1 MDGRCL
7 MFIEKKKKKAKTLK
21 HEPPR
26 LAGVQYATGEK
37 QRNCSRK
44 NKDAEPKRNGRP
56 GVDVSGGESK
66 VQCCQNNI
74 A

>member
-7 MFIEKKKKKAKTLK
+7 MFIKKKKKVKTLK
-21 HEPPR
+21 DEPPR

-37 QRNCSRK
+37 QRNSSRK

-56 GVDVSGGESK
+56 AVDVSGGESK